1 MPLKHGLLGILD
13 CGEMTGYELNRLF
26 KESLAFFWHAQ
37 TSQIYRELASMEGLG
52 WLTATVVPQSDR
64 PNKKLYAITPDGKNE
79 LLRWLREDNSEE
91 EFNTKNPFLMRM
103 FFLGLLPPEDG
114 IAALER
120 YRDLCAS
127 ALKALSV
134 EGSITEYSRFA
145 STPTSPIYWGI
156 TADFGR
162 RFYEMSLAWATES
175 IEQLKGDKI

>member
-26 KESLAFFWHAQ
+26 KDSLAFFWHAQ

-64 PNKKLYAITPDGKNE
+64 PNKKLYGITPEGKTE

-114 IAALER
+114 I
-120 YRDLCAS
+120 
-127 ALKALSV
+127 
-134 EGSITEYSRFA
+134 
-145 STPTSPIYWGI
+145 
-156 TADFGR
+156 
-162 RFYEMSLAWATES
+162 
-175 IEQLKGDKI
+175 